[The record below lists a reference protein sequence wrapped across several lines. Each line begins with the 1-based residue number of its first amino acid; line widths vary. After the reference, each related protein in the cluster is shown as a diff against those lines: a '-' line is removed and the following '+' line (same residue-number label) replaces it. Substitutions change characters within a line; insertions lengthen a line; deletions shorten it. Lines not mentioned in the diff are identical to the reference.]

1 MSGQHENA
9 GTDNVADAE
18 RHQGESRKTALERH
32 AVVRGQLLDFG
43 RFGFGLQAG
52 NRFAD
57 KIIGHRDARG
67 EPTTTTER
75 ALSFTGT
82 VRNSGLIPATAV
94 LRACLTTSKKDGWT
108 HRLLRR
114 RLLHIGPELLR
125 GLVDVAEIDHVIDL
139 HRAVDLLGIDEE
151 L

>member
-18 RHQGESRKTALERH
+18 RYQGESRETALERH

-57 KIIGHRDARG
+57 KIIDHRDARG
-67 EPTTTTER
+67 EQTITIESK
-75 ALSFTGT
+75 LSFTGRLRIAGKFPGPRCCGHALSFGKWT
-82 VRNSGLIPATAV
+82 IGRGTYRVAV
-94 LRACLTTSKKDGWT
+94 FFT
-108 HRLLRR
+108 
-114 RLLHIGPELLR
+114 
-125 GLVDVAEIDHVIDL
+125 
-139 HRAVDLLGIDEE
+139 
-151 L
+151 